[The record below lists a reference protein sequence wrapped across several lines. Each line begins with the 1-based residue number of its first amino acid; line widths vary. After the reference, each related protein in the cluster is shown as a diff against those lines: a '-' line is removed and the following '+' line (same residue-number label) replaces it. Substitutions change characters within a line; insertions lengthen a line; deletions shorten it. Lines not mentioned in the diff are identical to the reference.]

1 MRIKC
6 FWSVLAIMM
15 AAMLSL
21 GLTSCGGDGDD
32 DNNGSGGGGDNIS
45 EQWYFNGNPGR
56 AENMKI
62 KIDATKFFGNELV
75 LNNIINGTYSGI
87 SSCVIHI
94 IDKNTLQVLSDDYVC
109 QNGNGAS
116 GKQLLYRWSSPDFG
130 TLDFYCSNP
139 VTYTYDRYED
149 NKIYVYTWGK
159 FFTVAGNMLIMDG
172 GDTFYTY
179 DPETEYVNVN

>member
-1 MRIKC
+1 
-6 FWSVLAIMM
+6 
-15 AAMLSL
+15 
-21 GLTSCGGDGDD
+21 
-32 DNNGSGGGGDNIS
+32 
-45 EQWYFNGNPGR
+45 
-56 AENMKI
+56 MKI
-62 KIDATKFFGNELV
+62 DINATKFFGNELI
-75 LNNIINGTYSGI
+75 LNNIINDTYSSI

-130 TLDFYCSNP
+130 TLGFYCSNP

-179 DPETEYVNVN
+179 DPETEYVNVNQPFLFHFNTNLHLRRTTVGVGMPGREVKNWNLTILQSYN